1 MADATPVASY
11 SERVREQQSAWL
23 KLTHRQ
29 RLDWL
34 WKAKLFAARALEAAK
49 ARKKTSG

>member
-1 MADATPVASY
+1 MADAAESVNYA
-11 SERVREQQSAWL
+11 ERVREQQRAWL

-34 WKAKLFAARALEAAK
+34 WKAKLFAARALKAAEK
-49 ARKKTSG
+49 ARQK